1 LTDDSDLVG
10 RIAGMALAKLT
21 DMTFSTGVYF
31 KVVAVEGPGQVKT
44 VCTNPGLP
52 KMERTFPADQVRR
65 QLSPETIQGQ
75 LDPLS
80 NAEMLDYVAK
90 CYLTERQSGEADDQL
105 KARLTALA
113 LGPKGMH

>member
-52 KMERTFPADQVRR
+52 KMERTFSAEQVRR
-65 QLSPETIQGQ
+65 QLRPETIQGQ
-75 LDPLS
+75 LTTL
-80 NAEMLDYVAK
+80 EGEILDYVAK
-90 CYLTERQSGEADDQL
+90 CYLTERQADETDEQL
-105 KARLTALA
+105 KARLTAIG

>member
-1 LTDDSDLVG
+1 MTDDSDLVG

-31 KVVAVEGPGQVKT
+31 KVIAVEGPGQVKT

-52 KMERTFPADQVRR
+52 KMERTFPAEQVRR
-65 QLSPETIQGQ
+65 QLRPENIQGQ
-75 LDPLS
+75 LDP
-80 NAEMLDYVAK
+80 ATGEHLDYVAN
-90 CYLTERQSGEADDQL
+90 CYLTERQSEETDEQL